1 MKFPLLASLLV
12 FVVWIAYE
20 IHKARKKDDKFMA
33 DFWERER
40 EADST
45 RRKSLADLNYITI
58 LLSELALPED
68 SDEDLK
74 ESFSLLENLAE
85 SKIVKL
91 SEYTNT
97 ELKLKYG
104 APNLPLLT
112 EWDTNYSTMV
122 QTLQKIAVSLFKS
135 GNLDLAEKYLNFAVE
150 SGTDVSQSYYLLADI
165 YEKRGEPDRI
175 TELELLAGNL
185 NSIMKEAMLENLSED
200 LIIECHEGDL
210 L

>member
-20 IHKARKKDDKFMA
+20 IHKAHKKDDKFMA

-58 LLSELALPED
+58 PLDELTLPDD
-68 SDEDLK
+68 SDDELK
-74 ESFSLLENLAE
+74 EDFSVLENI
-85 SKIVKL
+85 SKGKIVKL

-112 EWDTNYSTMV
+112 EWDSNYATMV

-135 GNLDLAEKYLNFAVE
+135 GNLALAEKYLDFAIE

-165 YEKRGEPDRI
+165 YEKKGEPDRI

-185 NSIMKEAMLENLSED
+185 GSIMKEALLENLSEAGPHSD
-200 LIIECHEGDL
+200 FLRNPY
-210 L
+210 

>member
-20 IHKARKKDDKFMA
+20 IHKAHKKDDKFMA

-58 LLSELALPED
+58 PLDELTLPDD
-68 SDEDLK
+68 SDDELK
-74 ESFSLLENLAE
+74 EDFSVLENI
-85 SKIVKL
+85 SKGKIVKL

-112 EWDTNYSTMV
+112 EWDSNYATMV

-135 GNLDLAEKYLNFAVE
+135 GNLALAEKYLDFAIE

-165 YEKRGEPDRI
+165 HRSR
-175 TELELLAGNL
+175 AG
-185 NSIMKEAMLENLSED
+185 
-200 LIIECHEGDL
+200 
-210 L
+210 